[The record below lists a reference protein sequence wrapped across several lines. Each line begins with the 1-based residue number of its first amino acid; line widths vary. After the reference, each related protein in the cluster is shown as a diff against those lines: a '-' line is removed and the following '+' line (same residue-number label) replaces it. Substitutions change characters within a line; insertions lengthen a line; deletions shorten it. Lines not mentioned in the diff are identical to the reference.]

1 MKTYYEWSIK
11 EIRLKSRKKIIC
23 EFKYEAMQKI
33 IEEILAGRFIIE
45 LNKKVTNNGE

>member
-11 EIRLKSRKKIIC
+11 EIRLKSKKRIIC

-33 IEEILAGRFIIE
+33 IEEILAGKFIIE
-45 LNKKVTNNGE
+45 LDKEEIK